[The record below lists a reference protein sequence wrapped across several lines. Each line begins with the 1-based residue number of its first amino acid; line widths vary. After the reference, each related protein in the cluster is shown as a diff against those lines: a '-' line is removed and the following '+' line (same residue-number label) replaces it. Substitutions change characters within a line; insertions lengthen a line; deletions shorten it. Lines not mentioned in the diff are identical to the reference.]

1 MKKISNVNSL
11 STEIYK
17 EYSLINSIEIES
29 NPFNSGGFGEV
40 YKCLSINGKST
51 PIDQVIKILF
61 DVNGSSQKG
70 YSTIQDLQ
78 RKIISEVSTLRQ
90 QGKDFETEYP
100 AMLGCPQFSF
110 AGILEGKQVVGYSAN
125 NLNSLGFQEFDKI
138 LRDNTLLKDY
148 QRLPLISKLAVAYQ
162 IANGFDLLRKF
173 QYIHADFK
181 SEALFV
187 NLKKHQCAIIDFD
200 SGAVMQSQNDKP
212 TTWGA
217 RQDWLAP
224 EIVNQIAVGEQ
235 NRTKADDPISVQV
248 DLWSDVWSVA
258 ICIHYLIFTC
268 HPFKFFT
275 EISSRSLTDFVNSK
289 VEFPEMPNGFRYF
302 NPNAANSYKN
312 YYSYYKNNIPKIIQE
327 KFKSSFSSGC
337 MNPQRRVTYSQWKIA
352 LRDTQ
357 KPPKIVFFKADKLK
371 VSDKNPVNFS
381 WKSENA
387 TSVFLNNINVTGKNF
402 HPLQINK
409 DSEIAL
415 TVISPFGEVTKKI
428 RIETSKEKPLI
439 KKFLSNLSNN
449 YVQSNKD
456 IILSWEVSNYE
467 SLEIIGVA
475 DVSKTSRF
483 KIKAP
488 RRDTTFILKATTL
501 FGQTSQKDLV
511 LTVSKNPPQIDHFS
525 TSQNTLFDLKNP
537 AILSWNVVGA
547 ENISIDNGVG
557 DVTNKSRVEVLPR
570 TDKIYTITA
579 TSYFGI
585 ISKKQLRILVS
596 KVPPVIK
603 LFESNKQLVTKV
615 EDVIL
620 RWEVENAEKIFLD
633 QGIGDVTNNKS
644 ALYTIKRDVTFV
656 LTAISPFGV
665 KTMSSITVQTL
676 KVPPTIKSFH
686 SSRNIVDDDSPVIL
700 SWEVKNAESIVI
712 NNGIG
717 DVSNLNRVQ
726 VKIKQD
732 VTYTL
737 YATSTFGATSNRTL
751 KIQISKIPPRISIF
765 RAQAPLL
772 FEGLSTSLVWQ
783 VENPFEV
790 LIDNDIG
797 NVAASGKINISPN
810 TDKTY
815 TLIARNHFGYE
826 SRAHLYLKI
835 IKNPKLNSGKVQLKP
850 IPKFKK
856 PKFQ

>member
-17 EYSLINSIEIES
+17 EYSSINSIEIES
-29 NPFNSGGFGEV
+29 DPFNSGGFGEV
-40 YKCLSINGKST
+40 YKCLSINGKKT

-78 RKIISEVSTLRQ
+78 KKIISQVSILRH
-90 QGKDFETEYP
+90 QGKDFEAEYP

-110 AGILEGKQVVGYSAN
+110 AGVLNGIQVVGYSAN

-138 LRDNTLLKDY
+138 LRDVNLLKDY

-187 NLKKHQCAIIDFD
+187 NLKKLQCAIIDFD

-224 EIVNQIAVGEQ
+224 EIVNQIAIGEQ
-235 NRTKADDPISVQV
+235 NRIKANDPISVQV
-248 DLWSDVWSVA
+248 DLWSDAWSVA

-275 EISSRSLTDFVNSK
+275 EISSRSLTEFVNSK
-289 VEFPEMPNGFRYF
+289 VKFPEIPNGFKYF
-302 NPNAANSYKN
+302 NPNATNSYKN
-312 YYSYYKNNIPKIIQE
+312 YYSYYKNNIPKIVQE

-337 MNPQRRVTYSQWKIA
+337 LNPQRRVTYSQWKLA

-357 KPPKIVFFKADKLK
+357 KPPKIIFFKADRIK

-381 WKSENA
+381 WKIENA
-387 TSVFLNNINVTGKNF
+387 TSIFLNSIKVTGKNF
-402 HPLQINK
+402 HPLQINQ
-409 DSEIAL
+409 DSEISL
-415 TVISPFGEVTKKI
+415 IVISPFGKVTKKI

-439 KKFLSNLSNN
+439 KKFLSNVSNN
-449 YVQSNKD
+449 YVQTNKD

-467 SLEIIGVA
+467 ILEILGVA
-475 DVSKTSRF
+475 DVSKTNNFR
-483 KIKAP
+483 INAP
-488 RRDTTFILKATTL
+488 IHNTTFTLKATTY
-501 FGQTSQKDLV
+501 FGQISQSNLV
-511 LTVSKNPPQIDHFS
+511 LTVNKNPPQIAYFS
-525 TSQNTLFDLKNP
+525 TSQNTVFDLKNL
-537 AILSWNVVGA
+537 AILNWNVLGA

-557 DVTNKSRVEVLPR
+557 DVTNKKKAEVLPR

-585 ISKKQLRILVS
+585 TSRKQLKILVS
-596 KVPPVIK
+596 KAPPTIK
-603 LFESNKQLVTKV
+603 NFESNKQLVTIV

-620 RWEVENAEKIFLD
+620 QWEVENAEKIFLN
-633 QGIGDVTNNKS
+633 QGIGDVTNNNS
-644 ALYTIKRDVTFV
+644 VYYTIKGDVTFI

-665 KTMSSITVQTL
+665 KSTSSIIVQTA
-676 KVPPTIKSFH
+676 KVPPTIKSFR
-686 SSRNIVDDDSPVIL
+686 SSKNIVDDDKPIVL
-700 SWEVKNAESIVI
+700 TWEVNNAESIFI
-712 NNGIG
+712 DNGIG
-717 DVSNLNRVQ
+717 DVSELNK
-726 VKIKQD
+726 VKLKVNQD
-732 VTYTL
+732 VAYTL
-737 YATSTFGATSNRTL
+737 TATSTFGATSNRTI
-751 KIQISKIPPRISIF
+751 KIQISKIPPRISLF
-765 RAQAPLL
+765 RTQVPLL
-772 FEGLSTSLVWQ
+772 FEGLSTSLIWQ
-783 VENPFEV
+783 VENPSEV
-790 LIDNDIG
+790 IIDNGIG
-797 NVAASGKINISPN
+797 NVDASGKTNISPS

-826 SRAHLYLKI
+826 SRAHIYIKI
-835 IKNPKLNSGKVQLKP
+835 IRKPKLNSGRVQLKS
-850 IPKFKK
+850 IPKLKK
-856 PKFQ
+856 SKLQ